1 MEQEF
6 PFPLE
11 VPTTEDYG
19 DTDIMLLKSY
29 YLDSFK
35 KLLNS
40 FGKQKNFKIFC
51 DGPSL
56 QLLSYLTSDFNIGD
70 KKRIEKI

>member
-40 FGKQKNFKIFC
+40 FGKQKNFIFVIY
-51 DGPSL
+51 
-56 QLLSYLTSDFNIGD
+56 LLYNYYLI
-70 KKRIEKI
+70 

>member
-40 FGKQKNFKIFC
+40 FGKQKKILKYFVIY
-51 DGPSL
+51 
-56 QLLSYLTSDFNIGD
+56 LLYNYYLI
-70 KKRIEKI
+70 

>member
-19 DTDIMLLKSY
+19 DTDIMLLKSS

-40 FGKQKNFKIFC
+40 FGKHKNFKI
-51 DGPSL
+51 DM
-56 QLLSYLTSDFNIGD
+56 
-70 KKRIEKI
+70 E

>member
-6 PFPLE
+6 PFPLD
-11 VPTTEDYG
+11 VPTIEDYG
-19 DTDIMLLKSY
+19 EIDVMILKSY

-40 FGKQKNFKIFC
+40 FGKQNKYKIFA
-51 DGPSL
+51 DSQTL
-56 QLLSYLTSDFNIGD
+56 KLLTYLTSDFQIGD
-70 KKRIEKI
+70 KKK